1 MVEPKKKRKRLQP
14 PRERKDPKNVLV
26 RRREFLFD
34 AIGAFFS

>member
-1 MVEPKKKRKRLQP
+1 MAAVKTKRKRIQP